1 MLTPV
6 MFTLTT
12 RQRDILQLLLEANR
26 PLGAGELAEQM
37 QLTPRQVNYGLK
49 GLKAWLAQRD
59 VTLDITPGV
68 GAELACSPAQGQ
80 ALTQELTRDAH
91 FQLVLSVEQRQ
102 QLLALILLVADE
114 PFILYQLQ
122 QLAQVSRTTILK
134 DLDAVEAWMV
144 SCGLHLERRQNYGV
158 WIKGPEKLL
167 RQALAALLWGETLLG
182 QPLTKMTHTQGLLF
196 ELGTDASLLPIVE
209 QANETIRS
217 WDTKRTF
224 GQVAYAE
231 DQLGGRFTDDA
242 VLYLA
247 LALAVQT
254 ERVRSGKLIEIDEA
268 GWAWLQA
275 SNVWPTAVQI
285 ARHLGRKIHGN
296 WPTSEVA
303 AIAMHILAAPRNE
316 RWPGDLEIDQAF
328 TELIDELMGH
338 TAVAYHLPGLE
349 QDKTLRDGL
358 VIHIIPACLRH
369 RFGLWLP
376 PSSPAMT
383 LSEKYAFERNLAHT
397 LAEVIRERTAVSLPE
412 SEVNNIALLLRAAYI
427 REQPNRIQE
436 VIVVCP
442 SGMATAQLLV
452 ARLQT
457 RFPRLGTLR
466 VVSLRELNQHVTAKA
481 ELVITTVPLPDST
494 VENQSNV
501 IQVHPLLLPE
511 DIERITQWL
520 A

>member
-1 MLTPV
+1 MS
-6 MFTLTT
+6 TLTT
-12 RQRDILQLLLEANR
+12 RQRDILQLLLEANG

-49 GLKAWLAQRD
+49 GLKKWLAQRD
-59 VTLDITPGV
+59 VALEVTPGV
-68 GAELACSPAQGQ
+68 GAELACSADQGRV
-80 ALTQELTRDAH
+80 LTQELTRDAH

-102 QLLALILLVADE
+102 QLLALMLLVAEE

-134 DLDAVEAWMV
+134 DLDAVEAWLE
-144 SCGLHLERRQNYGV
+144 SGGLHLERRQNYGV
-158 WIKGPEKLL
+158 WVAGPEHLL
-167 RQALAALLWGETLLG
+167 RQALAALLWGETTLG
-182 QPLTKMTHTQGLLF
+182 QPLTKMTHTHGLTF
-196 ELGTDASLLPIVE
+196 ELQTDADLLPIVK
-209 QANETIRS
+209 QAS
-217 WDTKRTF
+217 AAMKAWDTRRTF

-242 VLYLA
+242 VLFLA
-247 LALAVQT
+247 LVLAIQTQRVQGG
-254 ERVRSGKLIEIDEA
+254 RLIDGEGIN
-268 GWAWLQA
+268 WTWLQE
-275 SNVWPTAVQI
+275 STVWATAVQI
-285 ARHLGRKIHGN
+285 ARHLGRKVHGN
-296 WPTSEVA
+296 WPDSEIA

-328 TELIDELMGH
+328 TELIDELVQH
-338 TAVAYHLPGLE
+338 TVAAYDLPGLE

-376 PSSPAMT
+376 SSYPAMN
-383 LSEKYAFERNLAHT
+383 LSEKYAVERNLAHS
-397 LAEVIRERTAVSLPE
+397 LAEVIQARTAVSLPE
-412 SEVNNIALLLRAAYI
+412 SEINNIALLLRAAYI
-427 REQPNRIQE
+427 REQPNRVQE

-452 ARLQT
+452 ARLKT
-457 RFPRLGTLR
+457 RFPRLGNLR
-466 VVSLRELNQHVTAKA
+466 VVSLRELNQHVTAAA

-494 VENQSNV
+494 IKNQRNV

-511 DIERITQWL
+511 DIEKITQWL

>member
-1 MLTPV
+1 
-6 MFTLTT
+6 
-12 RQRDILQLLLEANR
+12 
-26 PLGAGELAEQM
+26 M

-49 GLKAWLAQRD
+49 GLKKWLAQRD
-59 VTLDITPGV
+59 VALEVTPGV
-68 GAELACSPAQGQ
+68 GAALACTPDQGL
-80 ALTQELTRDAH
+80 ALTQELTREAH

-102 QLLALILLVADE
+102 QLLALMLLVAAE

-134 DLDAVEAWMV
+134 DLDALEEWMF
-144 SCGLHLERRQNYGV
+144 SSGLHLERRQNYGV
-158 WIKGPEKLL
+158 WVDGPELLL
-167 RQALAALLWGETLLG
+167 RQALTALLWGETTLG
-182 QPLTKMTHTQGLLF
+182 QPLTQMTHTRGLTF
-196 ELGTDASLLPIVE
+196 ELQTDAGLLPIVE
-209 QANETIRS
+209 QANKIMS
-217 WDTKRTF
+217 QWDTRRAF

-242 VLYLA
+242 VLFLA
-247 LALAVQT
+247 LALAIQT
-254 ERVRSGKLIEIDEA
+254 ERVQAGRLIEAVE
-268 GWAWLQA
+268 GSWAWLQA

-285 ARHLGRKIHGN
+285 ARHLGRKVHGN
-296 WPTSEVA
+296 WPDSEIA
-303 AIAMHILAAPRNE
+303 TIAMHILAAPRNE

-328 TELIDELMGH
+328 TELIDELVQH
-338 TAVAYHLPGLE
+338 IVVAYDLPGLE

-383 LSEKYAFERNLAHT
+383 LTEKYGFERDLAHS
-397 LAEVIRERTAVSLPE
+397 LAEVIQERTAVSLPE
-412 SEVNNIALLLRAAYI
+412 SEINNIALLLRAAYI
-427 REQPNRIQE
+427 RERPNRVQE

-452 ARLQT
+452 ARLKT
-457 RFPRLGTLR
+457 RFPRLGALR
-466 VVSLRELNQHVTAKA
+466 VVSLRELNQHVTA
-481 ELVITTVPLPDST
+481 ELVITTVPLPDNT
-494 VENQSNV
+494 IKNQSNV